1 MLKESVLSYIVMAK
15 KWVVFIHWEKFFKK
29 HPQAH
34 TILKMCPTIE
44 FLKEHTVKL
53 VKLLYHLGMP
63 NQFHP

>member
-1 MLKESVLSYIVMAK
+1 MLKGAVLSYIFMAK
-15 KWVVFIHWEKFFKK
+15 KWVVFIERNKKK

-34 TILKMCPTIE
+34 TILKMCLTNE

-53 VKLLYHLGMP
+53 VKLLYHLVMP